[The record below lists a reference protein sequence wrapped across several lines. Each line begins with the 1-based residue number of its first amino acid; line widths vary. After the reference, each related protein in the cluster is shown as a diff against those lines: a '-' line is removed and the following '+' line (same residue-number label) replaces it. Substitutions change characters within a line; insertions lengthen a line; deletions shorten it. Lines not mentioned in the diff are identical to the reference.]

1 MSGLCD
7 TLAKAM
13 DLIEPNEKNLDEN
26 NKNLRWD
33 VTKVTP
39 DVLAGLSIGDTKAI
53 NTMNEL
59 LPNKNQKDKIKYDSN
74 IAKNSVLSGDIFIEY
89 QRQVQLAFAT
99 ILDTMKAYEDIA
111 IRDNIDTTNIVDTNG
126 NMNVS
131 FANVA
136 QIVARRFNNSIGAR
150 ITKGSPEQV
159 AQLEFEQG
167 SMILSLL
174 SDNGII
180 NVVDGNYV
188 YNGQRL
194 ADGSFNTD
202 YPKALSGK
210 VIQINME
217 AFTGKDSFKDTSAYA
232 RTVTRLLTP
241 VEEFIPNSKPS
252 AKVNIDASRARG
264 AYLTPD
270 KVKTFSMLSK
280 GARTINSD
288 FIAILK
294 LFKSTNDTKGYF
306 DSIKDNNAFGTQEL
320 RNELFGVDTPIFLN
334 TDTKQGDAGVAR
346 TKSSNLMNVLDN
358 LDAFLDTDGQ
368 PSEFFYDYYSFRTD
382 RSLAVQNVLNAQ
394 TDKHLARAITTHGS
408 VDVKLD
414 PSDEAFKKVVGL
426 LTEDFGISQENIN
439 SILNN
444 PNEFKSDDLDD
455 FIEVFRNKPTA
466 ENQLKLLEYWSRNK
480 DTNTL
485 VTKANTMSLWNKI
498 KALGI
503 LADMLDAS
511 KQGKST
517 FEMKHD
523 VAPDASASGLFIN
536 MLQALSNSD
545 ASNIEDTLTSMGF
558 IADKA
563 GKFNVTVDSLYSL
576 VANKLKPEVDET
588 LNEDTRARLDSVDTL
603 KQELSFIKSIT
614 NDSLNERDLAKYPVM
629 KMGAYGQSDKNA
641 LIDVSKDLAWMVIK
655 AAQSDKLSP
664 ENFNKLK
671 ERMVIGASSIKSDNT
686 STVDLIS
693 NAKNIQQLIQVK
705 GHEQA
710 LVNYFNGDKNIAE
723 NLIKFTNDEVKD
735 KLFNAMNADIKSIF
749 EVITEHM
756 KINEIPMSKLK
767 ILPPQTVLELGIDLG
782 NINPDEYAKLLDKQG
797 LPLTKRVE
805 TLTDTGLTINKEV
818 ANLPSFIVST
828 THMIDAAIQHMS
840 SFKSLQEYKEKFNRF
855 AGIVPIHDAV
865 NSDPHYAVLNDKNYV
880 EATIEVNA
888 NYDKVQALIATAK
901 ALGIVDN
908 EVISAIEAKLTDG
921 IKHKQSVLA
930 DMRNN
935 ITESTYKGKAKLFG
949 YRGTTETNSSDMA
962 KVISLVQYNKLDAN
976 GKTQYRLVNEFFKN
990 NPELKVIYDEKQ
1002 DFTYLSKKG
1011 TEVITLT
1018 DKDSDGN
1025 LYEPNQIV
1033 NSVYHEVI
1041 HANTYNWLI
1050 DNKSDDKYKYLN
1062 QVLKV
1067 LTGNMQTYTRLGE
1080 KLSDYNLGRLD
1091 YITSK
1096 YREKSLIGIA
1106 ELVAIAESEPEFVNE
1121 MVNALQD
1128 VYPEANKSDNTNQS
1142 YFRQVLN
1149 AIIDAV
1155 KAGIDKIKFTAYYR
1169 NKLKSEGIDAKRLF
1183 LATALIHEQ
1192 GKESRV
1198 TNKVNL
1204 DNTPEDTIELGAGLN
1219 FTKAR
1224 TLANDYSEYIGQS
1237 GKFEDPFST
1246 TSRILNQYA
1255 RNAIMMSLQSYGT
1268 TIFDGYLV
1276 KAHKE
1281 NYRKYPLYKAT
1292 VDYLND
1298 ASKNEHIQQIIHY
1311 INVDNF
1317 KDRNT
1322 RTKLLALIRNYEQER
1337 NKIDS
1342 SLVSELDDELQA
1354 KFDSAM
1360 IENINTVYGKL
1371 GLFNLNQEDT
1381 MYLDLISGKLNID
1394 DAIKMQI
1401 TKVPKDSVTF
1411 AENLANLY
1419 ITGEVNKISLD
1430 NVKNRTSADKALEI
1444 DKLVALYGLKQ
1455 TNGLDVIKEVID
1467 KAPEAHTKMIVA
1479 TTSIKS
1485 LLDKM
1490 YNATGATSTPIRG
1503 NVINDIFKDNF
1514 QIIPVTLEDYNAG
1527 LYNAEWEV
1535 LRKPAIG
1542 KLGLVYK
1549 INEGST
1555 QPGLT
1560 TTNNYHV
1567 DGLMLSD
1574 YLGKAYTDL
1583 QGNNAVLTY
1592 SGVNKATKIL
1602 FTEKEKVKLGIVNNP
1617 AHTLYR
1623 TMSHLKF
1630 LLDTQPIR
1638 DALVSKTFTMQINDK
1653 VKDANDLVEHIKNED
1668 SEHPWFLKVN
1678 KNVAFNDL
1686 PKEVRQRYKPVTN
1699 VTSLGRMAEHVT
1711 HVRTDIS
1718 PWLVGYKDIEI
1729 AERSPKLNK
1738 LAHVYKKLFTLMKIH
1753 WVIVNL
1759 IKLSKDAISN
1769 FTYLV
1774 SRNIPIT
1781 KIYSYTKDGLEGLNS
1796 MNQLRNEL
1804 LLAKVNLMGASTSE
1818 LASKQKVVDDIENK
1832 LNKHPYAFVIKN
1844 GYLSSLSTDIVL
1856 KDTVTVTGLQHDIE
1870 SIINK
1875 AMRNTKGDLN
1885 TIGKFIM
1892 SASKVGISTED
1903 ILNVVATQL
1912 DKVAVGKGSAKILE
1926 NMANNL
1932 TKIKDK
1938 DDIAK
1943 YISQFIASPG
1953 SEVTKLGS
1961 AAIQSIEV
1969 LTKIVLHKHLK
1980 DLGMSED
1987 ETIQDVNDSLFDY
2000 TQNMPESLKVLSD
2013 YGVLLFPTFWARVQR
2028 TIYMLGR
2035 DNPVSL
2041 ASAFTTAEL
2050 LDIQSAHMVGSNI
2063 FSKFDNGSIFNSPE
2077 LTIDALYAK
2086 GLFPG

>member
-7 TLAKAM
+7 VIAKAM
-13 DLIEPNEKNLDEN
+13 DLVEQVDKNLDEN
-26 NKNLRWD
+26 TKKLRWD
-33 VTKVTP
+33 VTQVTP
-39 DVLAGLSIGDTKAI
+39 DLLAGLAVGNLNAI
-53 NTMNEL
+53 NQLNSL
-59 LPNKNQKDKIKYDSN
+59 LPNKNQKDKVKYDTV
-74 IAKNSVLSGDIFIEY
+74 IAKNSILSGSQFADY
-89 QRQVQLAFAT
+89 QRQVQLAFST

-111 IRDNIDTTNIVDTNG
+111 SRDNIDITDMVYGDKQ
-126 NMNVS
+126 MNVS

-136 QIVARRFNNSIGAR
+136 QITARRFNNSIGAR
-150 ITKGSPEQV
+150 ITKGTPEQV

-188 YNGQRL
+188 YNGQRNP
-194 ADGSFNTD
+194 DGSFNTN
-202 YPKALSGK
+202 YPKFLSGK
-210 VIQINME
+210 VIQLNMD
-217 AFTGKDSFKDTSAYA
+217 AFTEKDTLKDTSAYA
-232 RTVTRLLTP
+232 RTITRLLTP
-241 VEEFIPNSKPS
+241 VEEFLPNSKPS
-252 AKVNIDASRARG
+252 DKVNIDASRSRG

-270 KVKTFSMLSK
+270 KIKTFGMLAK

-288 FIAILK
+288 FLAILK
-294 LFKSTNDTKGYF
+294 LFKTANDSKGYF

-320 RNELFGVDTPIFLN
+320 RNELFGVDTPIYLN
-334 TDTKQGDAGVAR
+334 TDTKQSDSGIAR
-346 TKSSNLMNVLDN
+346 TKSSNLMNLLDN
-358 LDAFLDTDGQ
+358 LDDFLDADGNPTD
-368 PSEFFYDYYSFRTD
+368 FFYDYYSFRTD
-382 RSLAVQNVLNAQ
+382 RSLAIQNVLNAQ
-394 TDKHLARAITTHGS
+394 VDKHMARAITTHGS

-414 PSDEAFKKVVGL
+414 PTDEAFKKVVGL
-426 LTEDFGISQENIN
+426 LKEDFGVSQENIN

-444 PNEFKSDDLDD
+444 PSEFKHPDLDD

-480 DTNTL
+480 ESNTL
-485 VTKANTMSLWNKI
+485 VPKTNTMSLWNKI

-503 LADMLDAS
+503 LADMLEAS
-511 KQGKST
+511 KKGNST

-523 VAPDASASGLFIN
+523 VAPDASGSGLFIN

-545 ASNIEDTLTSMGF
+545 ASNIEDTLSSMGF
-558 IADKA
+558 LKNTN
-563 GKFNVTVDSLYSL
+563 GQFEVTVDSLYSL
-576 VANKLKPEVDET
+576 VGNKLKPEVDET
-588 LNEDTRARLDSVDTL
+588 ISEETRSRLDTVDTL

-641 LIDVSKDLAWMVIK
+641 LLDVSKDLAWMVIK
-655 AAQSDKLSP
+655 AAQSKDLSKD
-664 ENFNKLK
+664 NFNQLK
-671 ERMVIGASSIKSDNT
+671 TRMIEGARSLKSDNS
-686 STVDLIS
+686 STTELIASAKDIRELIS
-693 NAKNIQQLIQVK
+693 IN

-710 LVNYFNGDKNIAE
+710 LVNYFNGDKNISE
-723 NLIKFTNDEVKD
+723 NLIKFTNDEVKS
-735 KLFNAMNADIKSIF
+735 KLFNAMNEDIKKLY

-756 KINEIPMSKLK
+756 KMNNIPMSKLK
-767 ILPPQTVLELGIDLG
+767 VLPPQTVLELGIDLG
-782 NINPDEYAKLLDKQG
+782 NINPTEYAKVLDKQG

-818 ANLPSFIVST
+818 ENLPSFIVST

-840 SFKSLQEYKEKFNRF
+840 SYKSLQEYREKFNKY

-865 NSDPHYAVLNDKNYV
+865 NSDPHFAVLNDKNYV
-880 EATIEVNA
+880 EATFEVNSK
-888 NYDKVQALIATAK
+888 YDKVQALIATAK
-901 ALGIVDN
+901 ALGITEN
-908 EVISAIEAKLTDG
+908 EVITEIETKLTEG
-921 IKHKQSVLA
+921 IKHKQEILST
-930 DMRNN
+930 MRSN
-935 ITESTYKGKAKLFG
+935 IKESTLTGNAKLFG
-949 YRGTTETNSSDMA
+949 YRNTTEANTNEMA
-962 KVISLVQYNKLDAN
+962 RVISLVQYSELDAN
-976 GKTQYRLVNEFFKN
+976 GKTQYRLANEFFKN
-990 NPELKVIYDEKQ
+990 NPELKVMYDEKQ
-1002 DFTYLSKKG
+1002 DFTYLNSKG
-1011 TEVITLT
+1011 QEVITLT
-1018 DKDSDGN
+1018 DKDENGKA
-1025 LYEPNQIV
+1025 YTPNQIM
-1033 NSVYHEVI
+1033 NSVYHEIV
-1041 HANTYNWLI
+1041 HANTYNWLL

-1067 LTGNMQTYTRLGE
+1067 LTSNISTYSRVTEL
-1080 KLSDYNLGRLD
+1080 LSDDIAPRLD
-1091 YITSK
+1091 YIVSK
-1096 YREKSLIGIA
+1096 YNDKPFIGIA
-1106 ELVAIAESEPEFVNE
+1106 ELVAIAESEPKFVEE
-1121 MVNALQD
+1121 MVNALQE

-1155 KAGIDKIKFTAYYR
+1155 KSSIDKIKFTSHYR

-1183 LATALIHEQ
+1183 MATALIHEQ
-1192 GKESRV
+1192 GKEARA

-1204 DNTPEDTIELGAGLN
+1204 DNTPQDTIELGAGLN
-1219 FTKAR
+1219 FTNAR
-1224 TLANDYSEYIGQS
+1224 NLANDYSEYIGQN

-1246 TSRILNQYA
+1246 TSMVLNQYA
-1255 RNAIMMSLQSYGT
+1255 RNAIMMSLQSYGKN
-1268 TIFDGYLV
+1268 IFDGYLV

-1281 NYRKYPLYKAT
+1281 NYRKYPLYKTT

-1298 ASKNEHIQQIIHY
+1298 ASKNVDIQEILHY
-1311 INVDNF
+1311 IGVTDF
-1317 KDRNT
+1317 KDRVT
-1322 RTKLLALIRNYEQER
+1322 RAKLSALIRHYEQER

-1342 SLVSELDDELQA
+1342 SLVAELDEELQA
-1354 KFDSAM
+1354 KFDSTM

-1381 MYLDLISGKLNID
+1381 MYLDLISGKLSID
-1394 DAIKMQI
+1394 DAIKTQI

-1411 AENLANLY
+1411 AENLAHLY

-1430 NVKNRTSADKALEI
+1430 NVKNRTTTTSALEI

-1467 KAPEAHTKMIVA
+1467 KAPEAHTKMMIAVN
-1479 TTSIKS
+1479 SIKS
-1485 LLDKM
+1485 VLDKM
-1490 YNATGATSTPIRG
+1490 YSTTGATSSPIRG
-1503 NVINDIFKDNF
+1503 NVINDIYVSPYK
-1514 QIIPVTLEDYNAG
+1514 IIPVTLEEYNTGTYNAD
-1527 LYNAEWEV
+1527 WEV

-1542 KLGLVYK
+1542 KLGLVFK
-1549 INEGST
+1549 ADEGST
-1555 QPGLT
+1555 QAGLT
-1560 TTNNYHV
+1560 TNNNYHV
-1567 DGLMLSD
+1567 DGLILSD
-1574 YLGKAYTDL
+1574 YLGKTYTDL
-1583 QGNNAVLTY
+1583 QSNNAVLTY

-1602 FTEKEKVKLGIVNNP
+1602 FTEKEKTKLGIINNP

-1638 DALVSKTFTMQINDK
+1638 DALVTKTFTMQINDK
-1653 VKDANDLVEHIKNED
+1653 VTDADILVNNIKNED

-1678 KNVAFNDL
+1678 KNVAFNEL
-1686 PKEVRQRYKPVTN
+1686 PKEIRQRYKPVTN
-1699 VTSLGRMAEHVT
+1699 ITSLGRMAEQVT
-1711 HVRTDIS
+1711 HVRIDIS
-1718 PWLVGYKDIEI
+1718 PWLIGYNDAEI
-1729 AERSPKLNK
+1729 LEKSPRLNK
-1738 LAHVYKKLFTLMKIH
+1738 LAHVYKKLFTMMKTH
-1753 WVIVNL
+1753 WVIVNVVK
-1759 IKLSKDAISN
+1759 ISKDAISN

-1774 SRNIPIT
+1774 SRNVPIT

-1796 MNQLRNEL
+1796 MNQIRNEL
-1804 LLAKVNLMGASTSE
+1804 LVAKVNLMGATASE
-1818 LASKQKVVDDIENK
+1818 LTSKQKIVDDLENK
-1832 LNKHPYAFVIKN
+1832 LNRHPYAFVIKN
-1844 GYLSSLSTDIVL
+1844 GYLSSLSTDIIL
-1856 KDTVTVTGLQHDIE
+1856 KDSVTVTGLQHDIE
-1870 SIINK
+1870 NIINK
-1875 AMRNTKGDLN
+1875 AMRTNKGDLN

-1903 ILNVVATQL
+1903 ILSVIATQL

-1926 NMANNL
+1926 NIASNL
-1932 TKIKDK
+1932 TKIKEK

-1943 YISQFIASPG
+1943 YLSQLIASPG
-1953 SEVTKLGS
+1953 SEATKLGS

-1987 ETIQDVNDSLFDY
+1987 EAIKDVNDSLFDY
-2000 TQNMPESLKVLSD
+2000 TQNMPESMKVLSD

-2050 LDIQSAHMVGSNI
+2050 LDIQSAHIVGSNI